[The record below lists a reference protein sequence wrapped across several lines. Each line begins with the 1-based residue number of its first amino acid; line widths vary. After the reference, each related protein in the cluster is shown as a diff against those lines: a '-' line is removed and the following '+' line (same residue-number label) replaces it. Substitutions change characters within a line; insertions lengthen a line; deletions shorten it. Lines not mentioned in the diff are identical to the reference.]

1 MKDRINK
8 DFMEAFKSGDKV
20 RKNFLGLIKG
30 EIQSEEKRGDG
41 KVDVDAILKKMEKS
55 LKATNDVEA
64 QEQLIILQE
73 YLPDMLSEIEISK
86 NITSYIHEEGCDN
99 LGKIMAAFN
108 RDYKG
113 RVDNKLV
120 SQLAKIQLDGNR

>member
-1 MKDRINK
+1 MKERINK

-30 EIQSEEKRGDG
+30 EIQSEEKRGG
-41 KVDVDAILKKMEKS
+41 NVNVDAILKKMEKS
-55 LKATNDVEA
+55 LKQTNTTESLA
-64 QEQLIILQE
+64 KLEILKE
-73 YLPDMLSEIEISK
+73 YLPDMLSEIEVSK
-86 NITSYIHEEGCDN
+86 NITSYIYEEGCDN

-120 SQLAKIQLDGNR
+120 SQLAKIQLDEII